1 MNKKQIFILI
11 PLLIAVIGLMYYG
24 THGKPQAA
32 SIGNMIDR
40 TESPIDYSIPDDQGD
55 IIYGTTP
62 SDGGPITFESTL
74 N

>member
-11 PLLIAVIGLMYYG
+11 PLLITVIGLMYYG
-24 THGKPQAA
+24 TYGKPQTA
-32 SIGNMIDR
+32 SVGTIINH